1 MSPAGRVL
9 ADAAALVEGKVLT
22 VSFSYDEES
31 GPRTNFEFQV
41 DRVHEGSVPTE
52 RLTLSVLSGF
62 LPSGQFMTATDT
74 PAFSEGQR
82 CLLLLTAKS
91 AFWSSIVP
99 GYAFTIET
107 FDGNDVVIGEE
118 GHALVSIGVTGARF
132 GTEKVVRPSSF
143 DGTKFEPPTRL
154 AALSERALGVADAV
168 DQIRAIAKQD
178 RLSLRG
184 GLGSTKPD
192 WSPWNK
198 IPAAGVGQ

>member
-1 MSPAGRVL
+1 MRERKIGKRGLMAAGISVAVAGVGIGVHGPKGWEARAATVDPPRNPASMSPAGRVL

-118 GHALVSIGVTGARF
+118 GDRKS
-132 GTEKVVRPSSF
+132 VV
-143 DGTKFEPPTRL
+143 
-154 AALSERALGVADAV
+154 
-168 DQIRAIAKQD
+168 
-178 RLSLRG
+178 
-184 GLGSTKPD
+184 
-192 WSPWNK
+192 
-198 IPAAGVGQ
+198 